1 VVVVALAHS
10 GSTAGAN
17 SMTPPAPR
25 NSMVWNDRLHRW
37 EPAGMVWDRRLHRW
51 LPQPQPADRVEVDK
65 LTSTIPQGAD
75 GDVAGPVA
83 DGAAASAEPEAPS
96 RGPRVCKQR
105 TRRKRIGAGSRA
117 YQPTRDGKPMP
128 KTKRVRWA
136 FPKAALSS

>member
-1 VVVVALAHS
+1 
-10 GSTAGAN
+10 
-17 SMTPPAPR
+17 MTPPASR

-37 EPAGMVWDRRLHRW
+37 EPAGMVWDRRLCRW
-51 LPQPQPADRVEVDK
+51 VPQPQPADRVEVDK
-65 LTSTIPQGAD
+65 LTSTIPQDAD
-75 GDVAGPVA
+75 GDVDGPVA
-83 DGAAASAEPEAPS
+83 DGGAPEPEGPS